1 MLFSS
6 ITIAY
11 FSFAALVIGTLCP
24 QAELLPGMSPY
35 GVKGILLAQFLE
47 NLEFSFFSTG
57 AANISKWGAENSSSS
72 SVIDSIEG
80 IVMVSTNLLRNA
92 NSRN

>member
-11 FSFAALVIGTLCP
+11 FSFAALVIGTPCP
-24 QAELLPGMSPY
+24 QAELLSGMSPN

-47 NLEFSFFSTG
+47 NLEISFFSTVLLISQNG
-57 AANISKWGAENSSSS
+57 AQKIPQAVLSLTVLKE
-72 SVIDSIEG
+72 
-80 IVMVSTNLLRNA
+80 LLW
-92 NSRN
+92 